1 MSLTGTVKNVN
12 DEKGFG
18 FIVPDNGGPDL
29 FAHRNQITGGGL
41 VQGDQVQ
48 YDEGQDVR
56 GKTCATNISGGTGGE
71 DWRRRPGAGEG
82 KSKGG
87 RDSRQEMQVDG
98 CSPCGYFL
106 AGACVN
112 GHGCTR
118 QHSVDYGLAIRHEWL
133 NAGCSSAQAALR
145 AEAEKVL
152 GHDEIM
158 RAKLFPRVFSQR
170 LTQASAAP
178 TPKGKGKGKA
188 PTSQTPR
195 YLLVFDLEG
204 KHEIIE
210 FPVIVLDTVSRQEIG
225 RFQSFVRPTGRHPET
240 HQFKGL
246 EAQPESPAVP
256 FTKVLTE
263 FDTWLQATIG
273 RSVNSQWQDAAFLSC
288 GDFDC
293 RKINDQCYYSEI
305 STPLAFCQWVNIKR
319 TYEGIYGGRYMGM
332 KTMLSQLRLLD
343 KSGNPMYGFH
353 HLGMHDVENICRCAL
368 HLLEEGHQISVNG
381 AGFSR
386 WIQPVRVP
394 VRDLKPEPKPKPKPV
409 ESTLTSTE
417 QESLK
422 AARKVREILAIE
434 EKISTG
440 VQVDKK
446 QVEKVDKKD
455 TFVQE
460 LAKLEQELPAESNVK
475 EKCRDVLETCLA
487 QA

>member
-1 MSLTGTVKNVN
+1 M
-12 DEKGFG
+12 
-18 FIVPDNGGPDL
+18 
-29 FAHRNQITGGGL
+29 
-41 VQGDQVQ
+41 
-48 YDEGQDVR
+48 R
-56 GKTCATNISGGTGGE
+56 GNTCANNISGGNGGE

-82 KSKGG
+82 KSKGE
-87 RDSRQEMQVDG
+87 RENRQDIQFDG

-106 AGACVN
+106 AGRCEWR
-112 GHGCTR
+112 GCTR

-158 RAKLFPRVFSQR
+158 WAKLFPRVFSQR
-170 LTQASAAP
+170 LSQASAAP

-188 PTSQTPR
+188 PTSQVRRSNEASGTVIPR

-225 RFQSFVRPTGRHPET
+225 RFQSFVRPTGEHPEVR
-240 HQFKGL
+240 QFKGL
-246 EAQPESPAVP
+246 EAQPESPAVS
-256 FTKVLTE
+256 FTKVLIE

-293 RKINDQCYYSEI
+293 RKIYDQCYYSEI

-319 TYEGIYGGRYMGM
+319 TYEWIYGGTYNGM

-343 KSGNPMYGFH
+343 RSGNPMYGFH

-368 HLLEEGHQISVNG
+368 HLLEEGHQISING
-381 AGFSR
+381 RLSQGRR
-386 WIQPVRVP
+386 WTQPVRVP
-394 VRDLKPEPKPKPKPV
+394 QKPSEPSKLPEPPEPKPV
-409 ESTLTSTE
+409 STLTSTE
-417 QESLK
+417 NEFLK
-422 AARKVREILAIE
+422 ATKKVREILTIE
-434 EKISTG
+434 KKMSEG
-440 VQVDKK
+440 AHVDRK
-446 QVEKVDKKD
+446 QVEKVEKRGMY
-455 TFVQE
+455 VEE
-460 LAKLEQELPAESNVK
+460 LAKLEQELPPQSDVRA
-475 EKCRDVLETCLA
+475 KCRDVLEICFPCDDKAGNPRVERGGKSGGLRKYEA
-487 QA
+487 RLRKREG